1 MSVLMLNK
9 NIRHTFSL
17 FILLIIDIALTQAG
31 QVAAQISAL
40 PEWVAPVLS
49 GLSNLL
55 GAMMLIA
62 LLFWLFNRV
71 KAVLP
76 GWLKALQADDTPAE
90 ADNDAQILTRDL
102 AMTVSKMQRSGD
114 KSGTLIQDTQRQTA
128 ALVDLIKSLSRKS
141 RAMAEQAQSLDEA
154 LTAIV
159 SHDAIQIA
167 KAAGAVKDEHIR
179 TLMLEPYENT
189 PAGYWETVSRLVA
202 TQFGTAQ
209 RWQRE
214 YAQLSANLI
223 AEVST
228 IKARLTAVIAQL
240 DAAEVARPLL
250 QARVNLDTTTQ
261 FLCVAPDEQVT
272 PDRLLSPRHEYAI
285 GNQ

>member
-17 FILLIIDIALTQAG
+17 FILLIIEIALTQAG

-40 PEWVAPVLS
+40 PEWVTPVLR
-49 GLSNLL
+49 GLGNLL

-62 LLFWLFNRV
+62 LLFWLFNRA
-71 KAVLP
+71 KAFLP
-76 GWLKALQADDTPAE
+76 EWLNAMDDAPAE

-102 AMTVSKMQRSGD
+102 AMTVSKMQRKGD

-141 RAMAEQAQSLDEA
+141 RAMAEQAQTLDEA
-154 LTAIV
+154 LSAIA

-250 QARVNLDTTTQ
+250 QARVNLDTSAQ
-261 FLCVAPDEQVT
+261 FLRIASDESVT
-272 PDRLLSPRHEYAI
+272 ADRLLAPRHEYAI
-285 GNQ
+285 GNR